1 MDNLENAQKQLAIVL
16 TKKHT
21 LTSEYNEEENLHM
34 FAKGIEDNKVSIY
47 SQQVAYLKSL
57 A

>member
-47 SQQVAYLKSL
+47 SQQMAYLKSL